1 MVQVRNA
8 SSLERVVGGTKEEE
22 EVDEMNKNNLLKI
35 KIL

>member
-22 EVDEMNKNNLLKI
+22 EVNEMKEKI
-35 KIL
+35 